1 MSKPISPCISV
12 CKTDPETGYCYGCG
26 RTNEEKSIWKEENT
40 SSDWKQ
46 ENLEIIKCRLS
57 GWQLESF
64 NKSYEFKLK
73 NGISLNAKGRTK
85 RPPII
90 NRMLVKVNGPTYS
103 IPVVCATKA
112 VPQIKAAPTKHKVDK
127 NCLENMKKMAPQVG
141 FEPTTCRLTA
151 ECSTAEL
158 LRNVETNYNN
168 LFIFQL
174 AF

>member
-46 ENLEIIKCRLS
+46 ENIEIIKCRLS

-73 NGISLNAKGRTK
+73 NGISL
-85 RPPII
+85 
-90 NRMLVKVNGPTYS
+90 
-103 IPVVCATKA
+103 
-112 VPQIKAAPTKHKVDK
+112 IKYKLMNK
-127 NCLENMKKMAPQVG
+127 
-141 FEPTTCRLTA
+141 
-151 ECSTAEL
+151 
-158 LRNVETNYNN
+158 
-168 LFIFQL
+168 
-174 AF
+174 